1 MRRGD
6 TVSPSPNIQGD
17 AMKLALLAPR
27 ERHNFIYFMLFFF
40 FYYFIMSAYFPFFPV
55 WLADVNHLTKTDT
68 GIVFSSIALF
78 SIVFQPVFGLL
89 ADKLGLR
96 KHLLWSIVVLLI
108 LFAPF
113 FIYVLSPLL
122 QYNIYL
128 GALAG
133 GIYLGFVFS
142 GGSGAVEAY
151 IERVSR
157 TNRFEY
163 GRVRVSGC
171 VGWAICASLTGVLFS
186 INPNI
191 TFWIASGFA
200 VVLAVL
206 LLLSKPEASQTAQVM
221 DKLGA
226 NSRGFSLKMA
236 AELLT
241 MPRFWGFMLYV
252 VGVASIYD
260 VFDQQFANFFKSFFS
275 SPQKGTEIFGY
286 VTTGGELLNGVIMFF
301 APFII
306 NRIGAK
312 NALLIAGAIMSA
324 RIIGSSFAT
333 TSYEVILLKTLHMF
347 ELPFLLVGTFKY
359 ISSVFDPRLSA
370 TLFLIGFNLSKQL
383 SGVVLSVWV
392 GRMYDTVGFHQA
404 YLILGLITATFT
416 VISIFAL
423 TSRTVQRSV
432 ALDSN

>member
-1 MRRGD
+1 
-6 TVSPSPNIQGD
+6 
-17 AMKLALLAPR
+17 MKLSALSTR
-27 ERHNFIYFMLFFF
+27 EQYNFLYFMLFFF

-55 WLADVNHLTKTDT
+55 WLADVTHLSKTET
-68 GIVFSSIALF
+68 GLVFSSISLF
-78 SIVFQPVFGLL
+78 AILFQIAFGLIS
-89 ADKLGLR
+89 DKLGLR
-96 KHLLWSIVVLLI
+96 KHLLWCIVALLV

-133 GIYLGFVFS
+133 GMYLGCVFS

-157 TNRFEY
+157 ANRFEY
-163 GRVRVSGC
+163 GQVRVSGC
-171 VGWAICASLTGVLFS
+171 IGWALCASLTGVLFG

-200 VVLAVL
+200 LVLAL
-206 LLLSKPEASQTAQVM
+206 LLILSRPEPES
-221 DKLGA
+221 GA
-226 NSRGFSLKMA
+226 MADGAGVSKQQEFSLRMVV
-236 AELLT
+236 ELLK
-241 MPRFWGFMLYV
+241 MRRFWAFLIYV

-260 VFDQQFANFFKSFFS
+260 VFDQQFANFFKGFFS
-275 SPQKGTEIFGY
+275 SAQRGTEVFGY
-286 VTTGGELLNGVIMFF
+286 VTTGGELLNATIMFF

-312 NALLIAGAIMSA
+312 NALLVAGVIMST

-333 TSYEVILLKTLHMF
+333 TSVEVVILKTLHMF

-383 SGVVLSVWV
+383 SGVVLSTWA
-392 GRMYDTVGFHQA
+392 GSMYDAVGFSQA
-404 YLILGLITATFT
+404 YLVLGLITMSFT
-416 VISIFAL
+416 VISFFTLSGAAH
-423 TSRTVQRSV
+423 VSV
-432 ALDSN
+432 LKTQNSVHQS

>member
-1 MRRGD
+1 
-6 TVSPSPNIQGD
+6 
-17 AMKLALLAPR
+17 MKLSELNPR

-55 WLADVNHLTKTDT
+55 WLADVNHLTKTET
-68 GIVFSSIALF
+68 GMVFSSIALF
-78 SIVFQPVFGLL
+78 AIVFQIAFGLIS
-89 ADKLGLR
+89 DKLGLR
-96 KHLLWSIVVLLI
+96 KHLLWCIVILLV

-113 FIYVLSPLL
+113 FIFVLSPLL

-133 GIYLGFVFS
+133 GLYLGFVFS
-142 GGSGAVEAY
+142 GGAGAVEAY

-171 VGWAICASLTGVLFS
+171 VGWAICASLTGILFS

-191 TFWIASGFA
+191 TFWVASGFA
-200 VVLAVL
+200 LILAVL
-206 LLLSKPEASQTAQVM
+206 LILSRPEPNRTSQVLDQI
-221 DKLGA
+221 GA
-226 NSRGFSLKMA
+226 NKREFSIKMA
-236 AELLT
+236 FELLK
-241 MPRFWGFMLYV
+241 MPRFWAFLLYV

-275 SPQKGTEIFGY
+275 SPQRGTEIFGF
-286 VTTGGELLNGVIMFF
+286 VTTGGELLNALIMFF
-301 APFII
+301 APLII

-312 NALLIAGAIMSA
+312 NALLIAGAIMSL
-324 RIIGSSFAT
+324 RIIGSSFA
-333 TSYEVILLKTLHMF
+333 SSSIEVIILKTLHMF
-347 ELPFLLVGTFKY
+347 EVPFLLVGTFKY

-383 SGVVLSVWV
+383 SGVLLSTWV

-404 YLILGLITATFT
+404 YLILGIITATFT
-416 VISIFAL
+416 AVSFFTL
-423 TSRTVQRSV
+423 TGRRPVTLAS
-432 ALDSN
+432 AGADKA